1 MDEFKILFDLFNF
14 KLIVIVSEGVVLR
27 WLMRVV
33 EELVPVKLL
42 VVLLTV
48 LPQSYR
54 PTFRNAQLQGDE
66 LHELV
71 RIDLFPCQEIPDEGY
86 LVYDDLDIAVA
97 DDLTLRQVAKTE
109 IQPLVVAAVVYLLQ
123 KLDKLLD
130 SALSSEHPYVA
141 GVSDEGKNAIAE
153 IFCLSDP
160 HQPHRYLKAFQAHAS
175 ILCEVPEPV
184 RYLPDF

>member
-1 MDEFKILFDLFNF
+1 MVMDEFKILFDLFNF
-14 KLIVIVSEGVVLR
+14 KLIVVVSEGVVLR

-71 RIDLFPCQEIPDEGY
+71 RIDLFPC
-86 LVYDDLDIAVA
+86 
-97 DDLTLRQVAKTE
+97 
-109 IQPLVVAAVVYLLQ
+109 
-123 KLDKLLD
+123 
-130 SALSSEHPYVA
+130 
-141 GVSDEGKNAIAE
+141 
-153 IFCLSDP
+153 
-160 HQPHRYLKAFQAHAS
+160 
-175 ILCEVPEPV
+175 
-184 RYLPDF
+184 